1 MDTGRGH
8 CGETPAAE
16 SVSTEEPAPVL
27 GSRNVMISIRQIL
40 KLEMA
45 RAAFLAM
52 LAGMAGGSVATC
64 DFSFVPSLRWAP
76 TPLPAPG
83 KAATASPPARSY
95 RMQPQAKRM
104 SRTWRELTMMWNPFG
119 ERHGAGD
126 SEWDPSE
133 PVLPAGQVGG
143 LAAQEM
149 FRRSEAGGKE
159 SELMAELN
167 RKVCAMCVCALHLY
181 CQYRTALS
189 VVNAEF
195 RCYACSTHRCGA
207 RGSLS
212 TPPLMT
218 NCGQRRTPR

>member
-1 MDTGRGH
+1 
-8 CGETPAAE
+8 
-16 SVSTEEPAPVL
+16 
-27 GSRNVMISIRQIL
+27 
-40 KLEMA
+40 
-45 RAAFLAM
+45 M
-52 LAGMAGGSVATC
+52 LAGIAGGSVAAC
-64 DFSFVPSLRWAP
+64 DFSFVPSSRWAP
-76 TPLPAPG
+76 TPLPASG
-83 KAATASPPARSY
+83 RAATASPPARSY

-126 SEWDPSE
+126 SEWNPSE

>member
-212 TPPLMT
+212 TPPLMK
-218 NCGQRRTPR
+218 NCGQRRTRR